1 MSPHCEEVI
10 MHKDDRHLKRSKW
23 MKPICDDPMLGIN
36 PVIISALKRSS
47 QSCRVFGNEAFIDTE
62 VIIHSYREIGTA
74 LEVSVEARWT
84 VRDLRL
90 TTVRFVNMVI

>member
-1 MSPHCEEVI
+1 MALHFEEVV
-10 MHKDDRHLKRSKW
+10 MKKSKW
-23 MKPICDDPMLGIN
+23 MKPICDDPMMGIN

-74 LEVSVEARWT
+74 LEVIVEARWT
-84 VRDLRL
+84 VRDLGL